1 MSIRI
6 TQVEG
11 RALLA
16 GPSEVRVTQ
25 MRSDVMGN
33 SNPRRRITAV
43 YANAMIKVDFEDAL
57 KITQAYAQVMV
68 DFTPNFEWIEMFI
81 NEVFPYDISFNS
93 IGATR
98 FQTDVVMVDSGHDQR
113 QSRWSQ
119 PLMEY
124 DVAYGVRTMEHLH
137 GLIAFFRAMEGRK
150 NAFLYED
157 HTDFTST
164 LATDYEARRAPPP
177 SPTDQQIGVG
187 NDSTKVFQ
195 LVKHY
200 PTPGGGASSVRPIY
214 KPKGGTVKVALNGQV
229 VTHYTLDLNTGK
241 IVFESPRVLSNLNN
255 MNVTQA
261 VNSQGNPIANRWR
274 ITGTA
279 NLFTGFTVNDRIIT
293 FGWVNPLNN
302 STELDVIRVAQIA
315 GDRSWIEVTGPATFG
330 AVESSVNGVTVMRH
344 PAPRQ
349 GEVITAGY
357 EFYVPVRFDT
367 DRLPVSLEEY
377 GVGGAA
383 DVKLIE
389 VRPHEE

>member
-6 TQVEG
+6 TQQEA
-11 RALLA
+11 RILDN
-16 GPSEVRVTQ
+16 GPSDVRVTQ
-25 MRSDVMGN
+25 AEAKVMGN
-33 SNPRRRITAV
+33 SNPRRRVTTA
-43 YANAMIKVDFEDAL
+43 YANAMIKVEFDDAL

-81 NEVFPYDISFNS
+81 NEVFPFDISFNS

-150 NAFLYED
+150 NAFLYKD
-157 HTDFTST
+157 HTDYTST
-164 LATDYEARRAPPP
+164 LAEDYEARRAPPI
-177 SPTDQQIGVG
+177 SATDQELGVG
-187 NDSTKVFQ
+187 DGSTKVFQ

-214 KPKGGTVKVALNGQV
+214 KPRGGTVKVAINGQV
-229 VTHYTLDLNTGK
+229 VTHYALDLNTGK
-241 IVFESPRVLSNLNN
+241 ITFESPLVLANLNN
-255 MNVTQA
+255 MNIAQA
-261 VNSQGNPIANRWR
+261 VAGGGAPIANRWR
-274 ITGTA
+274 ITGIA
-279 NLFTGFTVNDRIIT
+279 NLFTGLTVNDKIIT
-293 FGWVNPLNN
+293 FGWVNPRNN
-302 STELDVIRVAQIA
+302 STEAMTVQVVQIA
-315 GDRSWIEVTGPATFG
+315 GDRSWIEITGPDIFG

-344 PAPRQ
+344 PAPRP
-349 GEVITAGY
+349 GELITAGY